1 MLEKTELL
9 IEVWDG
15 NKSGEAVRL
24 NAGRLIFKKRC
35 QMSGTGNPYFLKTL
49 RGDGE
54 CRGSGSTNERKRKMI
69 YINEDGSASSSYS
82 YHVMPYGNRSYEP
95 SYDQSRS
102 HEYDRGYGHGK
113 VTACLGTAALG
124 AALAYFLMKKIN
136 EA

>member
-1 MLEKTELL
+1 MTYYNE
-9 IEVWDG
+9 IG
-15 NKSGEAVRL
+15 SVR
-24 NAGRLIFKKRC
+24 N
-35 QMSGTGNPYFLKTL
+35 
-49 RGDGE
+49 
-54 CRGSGSTNERKRKMI
+54 
-69 YINEDGSASSSYS
+69 SYD
-82 YHVMPYGNRSYEP
+82 YDVMPYGNRSYEP